1 MTKQSMQLTLR
12 TIAESSIK
20 EAPVNDLLTG
30 AFGYCLLTDAWLVIA
45 CEKRNLVNIPNV
57 LDELNKISTLEW

>member
-1 MTKQSMQLTLR
+1 MTVNMTRLYKLWADDPRKEKHERITLR

-30 AFGYCLLTDAWLVIA
+30 AFGYCLLPDAWLSAI
-45 CEKRNLVNIPNV
+45 L
-57 LDELNKISTLEW
+57 TLP